1 MSELAQPRAQAT
13 REKVVGEA
21 GRLFALKGYH
31 DTKLM
36 EIPHTAGVTT
46 GEI

>member
-1 MSELAQPRAQAT
+1 MRELRQPRVKVT

-21 GRLFALKGYH
+21 GRLFALMGYH
-31 DTKLM
+31 DTKLT
-36 EIPHTAGVTT
+36 EIPHAAGVTT